1 VIKIILDGA
10 SNMVRELFK
19 DYNWPDLVDT
29 AGFSFLENLNDY
41 SVASCLTATFT
52 NTDGSTFDNN
62 AAYADINEFK
72 TRVSNERNTQDL
84 YAGLASCMSGITFS
98 RNEMGA
104 YFTAFD
110 LGNTVDLSALM
121 ISVADNNFQN
131 AQDAATSFEAQD
143 DYTNVSLK
151 PNNLF

>member
-1 VIKIILDGA
+1 
-10 SNMVRELFK
+10 MVRELFK

-72 TRVSNERNTQDL
+72 TRVSNERNTQNL
-84 YAGLASCMSGITFS
+84 YAGLASCMSGVTFS
-98 RNEMGA
+98 RTEMED
-104 YFTAFD
+104 YFTAFT
-110 LGNTVDLSALM
+110 LGNIKDIDAVEFTNLM
-121 ISVADNNFQN
+121 GRVADDNFQN

-143 DYTNVSLK
+143 DYTNVSF
-151 PNNLF
+151 NMENFF

>member
-1 VIKIILDGA
+1 
-10 SNMVRELFK
+10 MVRELFK

-52 NTDGSTFDNN
+52 NTDGSTFNNN
-62 AAYADINEFK
+62 AAYADIQEFK
-72 TRVSNERNTQDL
+72 DNVANDNNARDL

-98 RNEMGA
+98 RNEMSA

-110 LGNTVDLSALM
+110 LGNIDTVDLSALM
-121 ISVADNNFQN
+121 ISVTDNNFQN